1 MKPAAARLPA
11 IIVPIVAIVLTACT
25 GVARA
30 NDRPF
35 QFARTAVLEDDENV
49 WSVESWVQRYGGVR
63 GLSLES
69 EYTFGGGTS
78 LQFELTRFVDR
89 HDERTGHEAELE
101 FKQLFNN
108 IARDGYGWGVS
119 VRLSAERTLA
129 KTDENT
135 HENTRERGGT
145 VPTFGVQL
153 PFSIALGDGGGYLHL
168 DVGVGKTRDER
179 RAWSSGIGI
188 ERELLKRTTFFAE
201 LAREGDMKFAQIGA
215 RHWLRR
221 DRFAIDFSVQQQ
233 RVDGRRDAG
242 FILGL
247 GWYDL

>member
-1 MKPAAARLPA
+1 MKPAAARLSA

-63 GLSLES
+63 GLSLEP

-89 HDERTGHEAELE
+89 RDEQTGHEAELE

-129 KTDENT
+129 KTDEST
-135 HENTRERGGT
+135 HENARERGGT

-153 PFSIALGDGGGYLHL
+153 PFSIALGDSGGYLHL

-201 LAREGDMKFAQIGA
+201 LARDGDMKFAQIGA

-233 RVDGRRDAG
+233 RVDGRRDSG